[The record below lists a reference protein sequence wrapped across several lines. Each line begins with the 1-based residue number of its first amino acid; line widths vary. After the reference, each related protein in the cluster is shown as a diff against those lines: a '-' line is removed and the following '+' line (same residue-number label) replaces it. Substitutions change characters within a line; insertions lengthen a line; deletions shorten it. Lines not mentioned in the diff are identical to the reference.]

1 MHPMNVST
9 NSSIARFAAVL
20 LLSGTSIAV
29 GQAGDPPAP
38 IAKPAK
44 RQVAKPEV
52 PTTPEKNEWR
62 PLFNGRNLDGWIYKE
77 RGSAIGVD
85 PSSTVKVEDGV
96 IRMDYAGWDS
106 FEGRFGHL
114 FHEVPFDRY
123 RVRVVYRFLGEQVK
137 GGPGWAYRNSGIMLH
152 CQDPKSMRTD
162 QDFPVSVEVQLL
174 GGSGSGKRSTANL
187 CTPGTNVEMKQEVVT
202 RHCINSKSET
212 FHGEQWVTAEV
223 EVLGNESI
231 THFVNGVEV
240 MKYQRPQLDPSD
252 PDAQTLMR
260 IRNGEVMLDRG
271 WISLQGES
279 HPVEFKSVEIKPVP
293 VAAPGGASR
302 PAAPAPRKGE

>member
-1 MHPMNVST
+1 MNCM
-9 NSSIARFAAVL
+9 NFRPKSSIAFLAAVFL
-20 LLSGTSIAV
+20 VVSTASHAV
-29 GQAGDPPAP
+29 GQVGDPPSP

-44 RQVAKPEV
+44 RQVAKPA
-52 PTTPEKNEWR
+52 TPDNDGWR
-62 PLFNGRNLDGWIYKE
+62 PLFNGRNLDGWVYKE
-77 RGSAIGVD
+77 RGSELGVD

-96 IRMDYAGWDS
+96 IRMDYADWES
-106 FEGRFGHL
+106 FDGRFGHL
-114 FHEVPFDRY
+114 FHEIPFDRY
-123 RVRVVYRFLGEQVK
+123 RVRVVYRFLGDQVK

-202 RHCINSKSET
+202 RHCTNSRSET
-212 FHGEQWVTAEV
+212 FHGDQWVTAEV

-231 THFVNGVEV
+231 THYVNGVEV
-240 MKYQRPQLDPSD
+240 MKYQRPQLDPND

-260 IRNGEVMLDRG
+260 LRDGEVMLDRG

-279 HPVEFKSVEIKPVP
+279 HPVEFKSVEIRPLP
-293 VAAPGGASR
+293 AAAPGGAPR
-302 PAAPAPRKGE
+302 PAAPSPRKGA

>member
-1 MHPMNVST
+1 MNVST

-44 RQVAKPEV
+44 RKAATPEV
-52 PTTPEKNEWR
+52 PTPSEKNGWR

-77 RGSAIGVD
+77 TGSELGVD
-85 PSSTVKVEDGV
+85 PSSTVKVENGV
-96 IRMDYAGWDS
+96 IRMDYTGWES
-106 FEGRFGHL
+106 FNGRFGHL

-202 RHCINSKSET
+202 RHCTNSRSET
-212 FHGEQWVTAEV
+212 FHGDQWVTAEV

-252 PDAQTLMR
+252 PDAQIQMR
-260 IRNGEVMLDRG
+260 IRNGDVMLDRG

-279 HPVEFKSVEIKPVP
+279 HPVEFKSVEIKPLP
-293 VAAPGGASR
+293 ADARGGAAR
-302 PAAPAPRKGE
+302 PAAPAPRKAD

>member
-1 MHPMNVST
+1 MNFRP
-9 NSSIARFAAVL
+9 NSSIACLAAVFL
-20 LLSGTSIAV
+20 VASTASHAV
-29 GQAGDPPAP
+29 GQVGDPPSP
-38 IAKPAK
+38 TAKPAK
-44 RQVAKPEV
+44 RQVAKPA
-52 PTTPEKNEWR
+52 TPEKEGWR
-62 PLFNGRNLDGWIYKE
+62 PLFNGRNLDGWVYKE
-77 RGSAIGVD
+77 RGSELGVD

-96 IRMDYAGWDS
+96 IRMDYADWES
-106 FEGRFGHL
+106 FDGRFGHL
-114 FHEVPFDRY
+114 FHEIPFDRY
-123 RVRVVYRFLGEQVK
+123 RVRVVYRFLGDQVK

-202 RHCINSKSET
+202 RHCTNSRSET
-212 FHGEQWVTAEV
+212 FHGDQWVTAEV

-231 THFVNGVEV
+231 THYVNGVEV
-240 MKYQRPQLDPSD
+240 MKYQRPQLDPND

-260 IRNGEVMLDRG
+260 IRNGDVMLDRG

-279 HPVEFKSVEIKPVP
+279 HPVEFKSVEIKPLP
-293 VAAPGGASR
+293 PAAPGGAPR
-302 PAAPAPRKGE
+302 PAAPSPRKAE

>member
-1 MHPMNVST
+1 MNRMNFRP
-9 NSSIARFAAVL
+9 NSSIACLAAVFL
-20 LLSGTSIAV
+20 VASTASHAV
-29 GQAGDPPAP
+29 GQVGDPPSP
-38 IAKPAK
+38 TAKPAK
-44 RQVAKPEV
+44 RQVAKPA
-52 PTTPEKNEWR
+52 TPEKEGWR
-62 PLFNGRNLDGWIYKE
+62 PLFNGRNLDGWVYKE
-77 RGSAIGVD
+77 RGSELGVD

-96 IRMDYAGWDS
+96 IRMDYADWES
-106 FEGRFGHL
+106 FDGRFGHL
-114 FHEVPFDRY
+114 FHEIPFDRY
-123 RVRVVYRFLGEQVK
+123 RVRVVYRFLGDQVK

-202 RHCINSKSET
+202 RHCTNSRSET
-212 FHGEQWVTAEV
+212 FHGDQWVTAEV

-231 THFVNGVEV
+231 THYVNGVEV
-240 MKYQRPQLDPSD
+240 MKYQRPQLDPND

-260 IRNGEVMLDRG
+260 IRNGDVMLDRG

-279 HPVEFKSVEIKPVP
+279 HPVEFKSVEIRPLP
-293 VAAPGGASR
+293 AAAPGGAPR
-302 PAAPAPRKGE
+302 PAAPSPRKAG

>member
-1 MHPMNVST
+1 MNRM
-9 NSSIARFAAVL
+9 NFRPKSSIACLAAVFL
-20 LLSGTSIAV
+20 VASTASHAV
-29 GQAGDPPAP
+29 GQVGDPPSP
-38 IAKPAK
+38 TAKPAK
-44 RQVAKPEV
+44 RQVAKPA
-52 PTTPEKNEWR
+52 TPEKDGWR
-62 PLFNGRNLDGWIYKE
+62 PLFNGRNLDGWVYKE
-77 RGSAIGVD
+77 RGSELGVD

-96 IRMDYAGWDS
+96 IRMDYADWES
-106 FEGRFGHL
+106 FDGRFGHL
-114 FHEVPFDRY
+114 FHEIPFDRY
-123 RVRVVYRFLGEQVK
+123 RVRVVYRFLGDQVK

-202 RHCINSKSET
+202 RHCTNSLSET
-212 FHGEQWVTAEV
+212 FHGDQWVTAEV

-231 THFVNGVEV
+231 THYVNGVEV
-240 MKYQRPQLDPSD
+240 MKYQRPQLDPND

-260 IRNGEVMLDRG
+260 IRNGDVMLDRG

-279 HPVEFKSVEIKPVP
+279 HPVEFKSVEIRPLP
-293 VAAPGGASR
+293 AAAPGGAPR
-302 PAAPAPRKGE
+302 PAAPSPRKAE

>member
-1 MHPMNVST
+1 MNRMNFRP
-9 NSSIARFAAVL
+9 NSSIACLAAVFL
-20 LLSGTSIAV
+20 VASTASHAV
-29 GQAGDPPAP
+29 GQVGDPPSP
-38 IAKPAK
+38 TAKPAK
-44 RQVAKPEV
+44 RQVAKPA
-52 PTTPEKNEWR
+52 TPEKEGWR
-62 PLFNGRNLDGWIYKE
+62 PLFNGRNLDGWVYKE
-77 RGSAIGVD
+77 RGSELGVD

-96 IRMDYAGWDS
+96 IRMDYADWES
-106 FEGRFGHL
+106 FDGRFGHL
-114 FHEVPFDRY
+114 FHEIPFDRY
-123 RVRVVYRFLGEQVK
+123 RVRVVYRFLGDQVK

-202 RHCINSKSET
+202 RHCTNSRSET
-212 FHGEQWVTAEV
+212 FHGDQWVTAEV

-231 THFVNGVEV
+231 THYVNGVEV
-240 MKYQRPQLDPSD
+240 MKYQRPQLDPND

-260 IRNGEVMLDRG
+260 IRNGDVMLDRG

-279 HPVEFKSVEIKPVP
+279 HPVEFRSVEIRPLP
-293 VAAPGGASR
+293 AATEGGAPR
-302 PAAPAPRKGE
+302 PAAPSPRKAE

>member
-1 MHPMNVST
+1 
-9 NSSIARFAAVL
+9 
-20 LLSGTSIAV
+20 
-29 GQAGDPPAP
+29 
-38 IAKPAK
+38 
-44 RQVAKPEV
+44 
-52 PTTPEKNEWR
+52 
-62 PLFNGRNLDGWIYKE
+62 
-77 RGSAIGVD
+77 VD

-96 IRMDYAGWDS
+96 IRMDYSGWDS
-106 FEGRFGHL
+106 FGGRFGHL
-114 FHEVPFDRY
+114 FHEIPFDRY
-123 RVRVVYRFLGEQVK
+123 RIRVVYRFLGDQVK

-202 RHCINSKSET
+202 RHCTNSKSET
-212 FHGEQWVTAEV
+212 FHGDQWVTAEV
-223 EVLGNESI
+223 EVLGNDSI
-231 THFVNGVEV
+231 THFVNGVQV
-240 MKYQRPQLDPSD
+240 MQYQRPQLDPND

-279 HPVEFKSVEIKPVP
+279 HPVEFKSVEIKPLP
-293 VAAPGGASR
+293 AAAPGGAKPTAS
-302 PAAPAPRKGE
+302 PAPRKGD

>member
-1 MHPMNVST
+1 MNRMNFRP
-9 NSSIARFAAVL
+9 NSSIAGLAAVFL
-20 LLSGTSIAV
+20 VASTASRAV
-29 GQAGDPPAP
+29 GQVGDPPSP

-44 RQVAKPEV
+44 RQVAKPA
-52 PTTPEKNEWR
+52 TPEKEGWR

-77 RGSAIGVD
+77 RGSELGVD
-85 PSSTVKVEDGV
+85 PASTVKVEDGV
-96 IRMDYAGWDS
+96 IRMDYSGWDS

-123 RVRVVYRFLGEQVK
+123 RVRVVYRFLGDQVK

-202 RHCINSKSET
+202 RHCTNSRSET
-212 FHGEQWVTAEV
+212 FHGDQWVTAEV

-231 THFVNGVEV
+231 THYVNGVEV
-240 MKYQRPQLDPSD
+240 MKYQRPQLDPND

-260 IRNGEVMLDRG
+260 IRDGDVMLDRG

-279 HPVEFKSVEIKPVP
+279 HPVEFKSVEIKPLP
-293 VAAPGGASR
+293 AAAPGGAPR
-302 PAAPAPRKGE
+302 PAAPSPREGA

>member
-1 MHPMNVST
+1 MNRMNFRP
-9 NSSIARFAAVL
+9 NSSIACLAAVFL
-20 LLSGTSIAV
+20 VASTASHAV
-29 GQAGDPPAP
+29 GQVGDPPSP
-38 IAKPAK
+38 TAKPAK
-44 RQVAKPEV
+44 RQVAKPA
-52 PTTPEKNEWR
+52 TPEKEGWR
-62 PLFNGRNLDGWIYKE
+62 PLFNGRNLDGWVYKE
-77 RGSAIGVD
+77 RGSELGVD

-96 IRMDYAGWDS
+96 IRMDYADWES
-106 FEGRFGHL
+106 FDGRFGQL
-114 FHEVPFDRY
+114 FDRY
-123 RVRVVYRFLGEQVK
+123 RVRVVYRFLGDQVK

-202 RHCINSKSET
+202 RHCTNSRSET
-212 FHGEQWVTAEV
+212 FHGDQWVTAEV

-231 THFVNGVEV
+231 THYVNGVEV
-240 MKYQRPQLDPSD
+240 MKYQRPQLDPND

-260 IRNGEVMLDRG
+260 IRNGDVMLDRG

-279 HPVEFKSVEIKPVP
+279 HPVEFKSVEIRPLP
-293 VAAPGGASR
+293 AAAPR
-302 PAAPAPRKGE
+302 PAAPSPRKAG

>member
-1 MHPMNVST
+1 MNRMNFRP
-9 NSSIARFAAVL
+9 NSSIAGLAAVFL
-20 LLSGTSIAV
+20 VASTASRAV
-29 GQAGDPPAP
+29 GQVGDPPSP

-44 RQVAKPEV
+44 RQVAKPA
-52 PTTPEKNEWR
+52 TPEKEGWR

-77 RGSAIGVD
+77 RGSELGVD
-85 PSSTVKVEDGV
+85 PASTVKVEDGV
-96 IRMDYAGWDS
+96 IRMDYSGWDS

-123 RVRVVYRFLGEQVK
+123 RVRVVYRFLGDQVK

-202 RHCINSKSET
+202 RHCTNSRSET
-212 FHGEQWVTAEV
+212 FHGDQWVTAEV

-231 THFVNGVEV
+231 THYVNGVEV
-240 MKYQRPQLDPSD
+240 MKYQRPQLDPND

-260 IRNGEVMLDRG
+260 IRDGDVMLDRG

-279 HPVEFKSVEIKPVP
+279 HPVEFKSVEIKPLP
-293 VAAPGGASR
+293 AATPGGAPR
-302 PAAPAPRKGE
+302 PAAPSPRKAG

>member
-1 MHPMNVST
+1 MNPRT
-9 NSSIARFAAVL
+9 TSSITLLVTAM
-20 LLSGTSIAV
+20 LLSPGTSVAV
-29 GQAGDPPAP
+29 GQVGDPPPP

-44 RQVAKPEV
+44 RPAASPATSDKDG
-52 PTTPEKNEWR
+52 WR
-62 PLFNGRNLDGWIYKE
+62 PLFNGRDLEGWIYKE
-77 RGSAIGVD
+77 RGSELGVD

-96 IRMDYAGWDS
+96 IRMDYGEWDS
-106 FEGRFGHL
+106 FDGRFGHL

-123 RVRVVYRFLGEQVK
+123 RIRVVYRFLGDQVK

-202 RHCINSKSET
+202 RHCTNSRSET
-212 FHGEQWVTAEV
+212 FHGDQWVTAEV

-240 MKYQRPQLDPSD
+240 MKYERPQLDPND
-252 PDAQTLMR
+252 PDARTLMR

-279 HPVEFKSVEIKPVP
+279 HPVEFKSVELKPLPAAVP
-293 VAAPGGASR
+293 GGDGASR
-302 PAAPAPRKGE
+302 PASPAPRKAE

>member
-1 MHPMNVST
+1 MNRMNFRP
-9 NSSIARFAAVL
+9 NSSIAGLAAVFL
-20 LLSGTSIAV
+20 VASTASRAV
-29 GQAGDPPAP
+29 GQVGDPPSP

-44 RQVAKPEV
+44 RQVAKPA
-52 PTTPEKNEWR
+52 TPEKEGWR

-77 RGSAIGVD
+77 RGSELGVD
-85 PSSTVKVEDGV
+85 PASTVKVEDGV
-96 IRMDYAGWDS
+96 IRMDYSGWDS

-123 RVRVVYRFLGEQVK
+123 RVRVVYRFLGDQVK

-202 RHCINSKSET
+202 RHCTNSRSET
-212 FHGEQWVTAEV
+212 FHGDQWVTAEV

-231 THFVNGVEV
+231 THYVNGVEV
-240 MKYQRPQLDPSD
+240 MKYQRPQLDPND

-260 IRNGEVMLDRG
+260 IRNGDVMLDRG

-279 HPVEFKSVEIKPVP
+279 HPVEFKSVEIKPLP
-293 VAAPGGASR
+293 AATPGGAPR
-302 PAAPAPRKGE
+302 PAAPSPRKAG

>member
-1 MHPMNVST
+1 MNRMNFRP
-9 NSSIARFAAVL
+9 NSSIACLAAVFL
-20 LLSGTSIAV
+20 VASTASHAV
-29 GQAGDPPAP
+29 GQVGDPPSP
-38 IAKPAK
+38 TAKPAK
-44 RQVAKPEV
+44 RQVAKPA
-52 PTTPEKNEWR
+52 TPEKEGWR
-62 PLFNGRNLDGWIYKE
+62 PLFNGRNLDGWVYKE
-77 RGSAIGVD
+77 RGSELGVD

-96 IRMDYAGWDS
+96 IRMDYADWES
-106 FEGRFGHL
+106 FDGRFGHL
-114 FHEVPFDRY
+114 FHEIPFDRY
-123 RVRVVYRFLGEQVK
+123 RVRVVYRFLGDQVK

-202 RHCINSKSET
+202 RHCTNSRSET
-212 FHGEQWVTAEV
+212 FHGDQWVTTEV

-231 THFVNGVEV
+231 THYVNGVEV
-240 MKYQRPQLDPSD
+240 MKYQRPQLDPND

-260 IRNGEVMLDRG
+260 IRNGDVMLDRG

-279 HPVEFKSVEIKPVP
+279 HPVEFKSVEIKPLP
-293 VAAPGGASR
+293 PAAPGGAPR
-302 PAAPAPRKGE
+302 PAAPSPRKAG

>member
-1 MHPMNVST
+1 MNRMNFRP
-9 NSSIARFAAVL
+9 NSSIACLAAVFL
-20 LLSGTSIAV
+20 VASTASHAV
-29 GQAGDPPAP
+29 GQVGDPPSP
-38 IAKPAK
+38 TAKPAK
-44 RQVAKPEV
+44 RQVAKPA
-52 PTTPEKNEWR
+52 TPEKEGWR
-62 PLFNGRNLDGWIYKE
+62 PLFNGRNLDGWVYKE
-77 RGSAIGVD
+77 RGSELGVD

-96 IRMDYAGWDS
+96 IRMDYADWES
-106 FEGRFGHL
+106 FDGRFGHL
-114 FHEVPFDRY
+114 FHEIPFDRY
-123 RVRVVYRFLGEQVK
+123 RVRVVYRFLGDQVK

-202 RHCINSKSET
+202 RHCTNSRSET
-212 FHGEQWVTAEV
+212 FHGDQWVTAEV

-231 THFVNGVEV
+231 THYVNGVEV
-240 MKYQRPQLDPSD
+240 MKYQRPQLDPND

-260 IRNGEVMLDRG
+260 IRNGDVMLDRG

-279 HPVEFKSVEIKPVP
+279 HPVEFKSVEIKPLP
-293 VAAPGGASR
+293 PAAPGGAPR
-302 PAAPAPRKGE
+302 PAAPSPRKAG

>member
-1 MHPMNVST
+1 MNRMNFRP
-9 NSSIARFAAVL
+9 NSSIACLAAVFL
-20 LLSGTSIAV
+20 VASTASHAV
-29 GQAGDPPAP
+29 GQVGDPPSP
-38 IAKPAK
+38 TAKPAK
-44 RQVAKPEV
+44 RQVAKPA
-52 PTTPEKNEWR
+52 TPEKDGWR
-62 PLFNGRNLDGWIYKE
+62 PLFNGRNLDGWVYKE
-77 RGSAIGVD
+77 RGSELGVD

-96 IRMDYAGWDS
+96 IRMDYADWES
-106 FEGRFGHL
+106 FDGRFGHL
-114 FHEVPFDRY
+114 FHEIPFDRY
-123 RVRVVYRFLGEQVK
+123 RVRVVYRFLGDQVK

-202 RHCINSKSET
+202 RHCTNSRSET
-212 FHGEQWVTAEV
+212 FHGDQWVTAEV

-231 THFVNGVEV
+231 THYVNGVEV
-240 MKYQRPQLDPSD
+240 MKYQRPQLDPND

-260 IRNGEVMLDRG
+260 IRNGDVMLDRG

-279 HPVEFKSVEIKPVP
+279 HPVEFKSVEIKPLP
-293 VAAPGGASR
+293 PAAPGGAPR
-302 PAAPAPRKGE
+302 PAAPSPRKAG

>member
-1 MHPMNVST
+1 MNRMNFRP
-9 NSSIARFAAVL
+9 NSSIAGLAAVFL
-20 LLSGTSIAV
+20 VSSTASRAV
-29 GQAGDPPAP
+29 GQVGDPPSP

-44 RQVAKPEV
+44 RQVVKPA
-52 PTTPEKNEWR
+52 TPEKEGWR

-77 RGSAIGVD
+77 RGSELGVD
-85 PSSTVKVEDGV
+85 PASTVKVEDGV
-96 IRMDYAGWDS
+96 IRMDYSGWDS

-123 RVRVVYRFLGEQVK
+123 RVRVVYRFLGDQVK

-202 RHCINSKSET
+202 RHCTNSRSET
-212 FHGEQWVTAEV
+212 FHGDQWVTAEV

-231 THFVNGVEV
+231 THYVNGVEV
-240 MKYQRPQLDPSD
+240 MKYQRPQLDPND

-260 IRNGEVMLDRG
+260 IRNGDVMLDRG

-279 HPVEFKSVEIKPVP
+279 HPVEFKSVEIRPLP
-293 VAAPGGASR
+293 AAAPGGAPR
-302 PAAPAPRKGE
+302 PAAPSPRKAG

>member
-1 MHPMNVST
+1 MNRM
-9 NSSIARFAAVL
+9 NFRPKSSIACLAAVFL
-20 LLSGTSIAV
+20 VASTASHAV
-29 GQAGDPPAP
+29 GQVGDPPSP
-38 IAKPAK
+38 TAKPAK
-44 RQVAKPEV
+44 RQVAKPA
-52 PTTPEKNEWR
+52 TPEKEGWR
-62 PLFNGRNLDGWIYKE
+62 PLFNGRNLDGWVYKE
-77 RGSAIGVD
+77 RGSELGVD

-96 IRMDYAGWDS
+96 IRMDYADWES
-106 FEGRFGHL
+106 FDGRFGHL
-114 FHEVPFDRY
+114 FHEIPFDRY
-123 RVRVVYRFLGEQVK
+123 RVRVVYRFLGDQVK

-202 RHCINSKSET
+202 RHCTNSRSET
-212 FHGEQWVTAEV
+212 YHGEQWVTAEV

-231 THFVNGVEV
+231 THYVNGVEV
-240 MKYQRPQLDPSD
+240 MKYQRPQLDPND

-260 IRNGEVMLDRG
+260 IRNGDVMLDRG

-279 HPVEFKSVEIKPVP
+279 HPVEFKSVEIRPLP
-293 VAAPGGASR
+293 AAAPGGAPR
-302 PAAPAPRKGE
+302 PAAPSPRKAG

>member
-1 MHPMNVST
+1 MNRMNFRP
-9 NSSIARFAAVL
+9 NSSIAGLAAVFL
-20 LLSGTSIAV
+20 VASTASRAV
-29 GQAGDPPAP
+29 GQVGDPPSP

-44 RQVAKPEV
+44 RQVAKPA
-52 PTTPEKNEWR
+52 TPEKEGWR

-77 RGSAIGVD
+77 RGSELGVD
-85 PSSTVKVEDGV
+85 PASTVKVEDGV
-96 IRMDYAGWDS
+96 IRMDYSGWDS

-123 RVRVVYRFLGEQVK
+123 RVRVVYRFLGDQVK

-202 RHCINSKSET
+202 RHCTNSRSET
-212 FHGEQWVTAEV
+212 FHGDQWVTAEV

-231 THFVNGVEV
+231 THYVNGVEV
-240 MKYQRPQLDPSD
+240 MKYQRPQLDPND

-260 IRNGEVMLDRG
+260 IRDGDVMLDRG

-279 HPVEFKSVEIKPVP
+279 HPVEFKSVEIRPLP
-293 VAAPGGASR
+293 AAAPGGAPR
-302 PAAPAPRKGE
+302 PAAPSPRKAG

>member
-1 MHPMNVST
+1 MRPMNISL
-9 NSSIARFAAVL
+9 NSSITLGAAVVL
-20 LLSGTSIAV
+20 LFSATSATV
-29 GQAGDPPAP
+29 GQVGDPPSP

-44 RQVAKPEV
+44 RQTAPS
-52 PTTPEKNEWR
+52 TTPEKSGWR

-77 RGSAIGVD
+77 RGSELGVD

-96 IRMDYAGWDS
+96 IRMDYSGWDS

-114 FHEVPFDRY
+114 FHEIPFDRY
-123 RVRVVYRFLGEQVK
+123 RIRVVYRFLGDQVK

-202 RHCINSKSET
+202 RHCTNSKSET
-212 FHGEQWVTAEV
+212 FHGDQWVTAEV
-223 EVLGNESI
+223 EVLGNDSI
-231 THFVNGVEV
+231 THFVNGVQV
-240 MKYQRPQLDPSD
+240 MQYQRPQLDPND

-279 HPVEFKSVEIKPVP
+279 HPVEFKSVEIKPLP
-293 VAAPGGASR
+293 AAAPGGAKPTAS
-302 PAAPAPRKGE
+302 PAPRKGD

>member
-1 MHPMNVST
+1 MNRMNFRP
-9 NSSIARFAAVL
+9 NSSIAGLAAVFL
-20 LLSGTSIAV
+20 VSSTASRAV
-29 GQAGDPPAP
+29 GQVGDPPSP

-44 RQVAKPEV
+44 RQVAKPA
-52 PTTPEKNEWR
+52 TPEKEGWR

-77 RGSAIGVD
+77 RGSELGVD
-85 PSSTVKVEDGV
+85 PASTVKVEDGV
-96 IRMDYAGWDS
+96 IRMDYSGWDS

-123 RVRVVYRFLGEQVK
+123 RVRVVYRFLGDQVK

-187 CTPGTNVEMKQEVVT
+187 CTPGTNVEMNQEVVT
-202 RHCINSKSET
+202 RHCINSKSDT

-231 THFVNGVEV
+231 THYVNGVEV
-240 MKYQRPQLDPSD
+240 MKYQRPQLDPND
-252 PDAQTLMR
+252 PDARTLMQ
-260 IRNGEVMLDRG
+260 IRNGEAMLDRG

-279 HPVEFKSVEIKPVP
+279 HPVEFKSVEIKPL
-293 VAAPGGASR
+293 
-302 PAAPAPRKGE
+302 PAANPKETPTPPSIRKGG

>member
-1 MHPMNVST
+1 MNRMNFRP
-9 NSSIARFAAVL
+9 NSSIACLAAVFL
-20 LLSGTSIAV
+20 VASTASHAV
-29 GQAGDPPAP
+29 GQVGDPPSP
-38 IAKPAK
+38 TAKPAK
-44 RQVAKPEV
+44 RQVAKPA
-52 PTTPEKNEWR
+52 TPEKEGWR
-62 PLFNGRNLDGWIYKE
+62 PLFNGRNLDGWVYKE
-77 RGSAIGVD
+77 RGSELGVD

-96 IRMDYAGWDS
+96 IRMDYADWES
-106 FEGRFGHL
+106 FDGRFGHL
-114 FHEVPFDRY
+114 FHEIPFDRY
-123 RVRVVYRFLGEQVK
+123 RVRVVYRFLGDQVK

-202 RHCINSKSET
+202 RHCTNSRSET
-212 FHGEQWVTAEV
+212 FHGDQWVTAEV

-231 THFVNGVEV
+231 THYVNGVEV
-240 MKYQRPQLDPSD
+240 MKYQRPQLDPND

-260 IRNGEVMLDRG
+260 IRNGDVMLDRG

-279 HPVEFKSVEIKPVP
+279 HPVEFKSVEIRPLP
-293 VAAPGGASR
+293 AAAPGGAPR
-302 PAAPAPRKGE
+302 PATPSPRKAG